1 MKKPLALLFFVLS
14 FSANSQQQIFF
25 EYRDP
30 QKPGEVVKLEG
41 YLHEPINYNGK
52 TILMSHG
59 STGGKKENIAESIKY
74 LRIGKIVNQEGYRL
88 VTYMRKGRG
97 QSEGVFVEESGRCDR
112 TSLNNEVADAYPQM
126 QQVVEQVRV
135 RFSSE
140 KLILMG
146 HSRGGFLSTYFAA
159 RNPEK
164 VLASVNFAGVWSA
177 FCENRNNGF
186 SHETLNDAASKFKNN
201 YWAYFE
207 NDSYF
212 AANTFND
219 PTYEWMA
226 MTAAK
231 HGITFK
237 KFPQNGMSDGHST
250 PTWKPET
257 WQVDVLGWLK
267 DVR

>member
-1 MKKPLALLFFVLS
+1 MKAIFLLLLATLS
-14 FSANSQQQIFF
+14 IGAHAQQQIFF

-30 QKPGEVVKLEG
+30 AKPNEILKLEG
-41 YLHEPINYNGK
+41 YLHEPANYNGK

-59 STGGKKENIAESIKY
+59 STGGKKENISESIKY
-74 LRIGKIVNQEGYRL
+74 LRIGKIVTQEGYRM

-97 QSEGVFVEESGRCDR
+97 QSEGVFSEESGRCDR
-112 TSLNNEVADAYPQM
+112 TSLANEVADAYPQM
-126 QQVVEQVRV
+126 QQVVDQVRR
-135 RFSSE
+135 RFSSD

-159 RNPEK
+159 QNPDK
-164 VLASVNFAGVWSA
+164 VIASINFAGVWSA

-186 SHETLNDAASKFKNN
+186 SHDALNDAASKFKNN

-212 AANTFND
+212 AVNTFND
-219 PTYEWMA
+219 PNYEWMA

-237 KFPQNGMSDGHST
+237 KFPQNGMPDGHST

-257 WQVDVLGWLK
+257 WQTDVLPWLK
-267 DVR
+267 NVN

>member
-1 MKKPLALLFFVLS
+1 MKKIFFVTCIALS
-14 FSANSQQQIFF
+14 GSIYAQQQIYF

-30 QKPGEVVKLEG
+30 QNQTIKLEG
-41 YLHEPINYNGK
+41 YLHEPTNYNGQ

-59 STGGKKENIAESIKY
+59 STGGKKENISESIQY
-74 LRIGKIVNQEGYRL
+74 LRIGKLVNQEGYRL

-97 QSEGVFVEESGRCDR
+97 KSEGVFVEESGKCDR
-112 TSLNNEVADAYPQM
+112 GSLSNEVSDAYPQM
-126 QQVVEQVRV
+126 QQVVDQVRK
-135 RFSSE
+135 RFSAE

-159 RNPEK
+159 KNPEITH
-164 VLASVNFAGVWSA
+164 AAINFAGVWSA

-186 SHETLNDAASKFKNN
+186 SHDALDEAASKFKNN

-212 AANTFND
+212 ATNTFND
-219 PTYEWMA
+219 PNYEWMSK
-226 MTAAK
+226 TAEK
-231 HGITFK
+231 HGIVFK
-237 KFPQNGMSDGHST
+237 KFPQNGLPDGHST

-257 WQVDVLGWLK
+257 WKSDVMDWLK
-267 DVR
+267 KVK